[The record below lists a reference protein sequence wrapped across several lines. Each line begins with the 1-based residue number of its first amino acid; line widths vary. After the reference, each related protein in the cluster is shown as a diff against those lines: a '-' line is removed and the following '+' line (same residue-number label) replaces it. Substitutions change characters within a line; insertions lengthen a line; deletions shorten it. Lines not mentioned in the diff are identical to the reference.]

1 MTRMTEPHPDEGL
14 RVVLVR
20 AWPGR
25 SESLV
30 LRLPRGARVG
40 EALDAARRAGWAI
53 TVDEA
58 GRLAIF
64 GRLVDPGAA
73 LHADDRI
80 ELLRPL
86 LADPKQRRRAR
97 AAASR
102 GPARA

>member
-1 MTRMTEPHPDEGL
+1 MTEPAPDEGL
-14 RVVLVR
+14 SVELVR

-30 LRLPRGARVG
+30 LRLPAGARVC
-40 EALDAARRAGWAI
+40 EALDAARSTGWAI
-53 TVDEA
+53 SEDDA

-64 GRLVDPGAA
+64 GRVVDTSAA
-73 LHADDRI
+73 LHADDRL

-97 AAASR
+97 AAAAKPR
-102 GPARA
+102 

>member
-1 MTRMTEPHPDEGL
+1 MREPPPDAGL
-14 RVVLVR
+14 RVELVR
-20 AWPGR
+20 AWPER

-30 LRLPRGARVG
+30 LQLPDGARVAD
-40 EALDAARRAGWAI
+40 ALLAARAAGWTIDA
-53 TVDEA
+53 DEA

-64 GRLVDPGAA
+64 GRLVDTGAV

-97 AAASR
+97 AAESR
-102 GPARA
+102 PR

>member
-1 MTRMTEPHPDEGL
+1 MTRMTEPHSDEGM

-20 AWPGR
+20 AWPER
-25 SESLV
+25 SESVV
-30 LRLPRGARVG
+30 LRLPTGARVG
-40 EALDAARRAGWAI
+40 DALDAARRAGWAI
-53 TVDEA
+53 TLDDA
-58 GRLAIF
+58 GRVAIF
-64 GRLVDPGAA
+64 GRLVEPGAA
-73 LHADDRI
+73 LHTDDRV

>member
-1 MTRMTEPHPDEGL
+1 MTEPAPGVGL
-14 RVVLVR
+14 RVELVR

-25 SESLV
+25 SESLA
-30 LRLPRGARVG
+30 LRLAPGARVS
-40 EALDAARRAGWAI
+40 EALDAARRAGWEI
-53 TVDEA
+53 SGDDA

-64 GRLVDPGAA
+64 GRIVDVATA

-97 AAASR
+97 AAAAKPR
-102 GPARA
+102 